1 MVFGS
6 KQIVRVGSE
15 GKVQWSHKWKW
26 DRFKVALVLKYVGQN
41 ILYCVDWTFAYI
53 DGTTGQTKWMGKE
66 KADAFFLL
74 PGNKL
79 VIAIEGKEI
88 RAYPL

>member
-6 KQIVRVGSE
+6 KQIVRVGSD
-15 GKVQWSHKWKW
+15 GKVQWSHTWNW

-41 ILYCVDWTFAYI
+41 N
-53 DGTTGQTKWMGKE
+53 GTTGQPKWMGKE

-74 PGNKL
+74 PGNKR
-79 VIAIEGKEI
+79 VITIEGKEI

>member
-1 MVFGS
+1 
-6 KQIVRVGSE
+6 
-15 GKVQWSHKWKW
+15 
-26 DRFKVALVLKYVGQN
+26 
-41 ILYCVDWTFAYI
+41 
-53 DGTTGQTKWMGKE
+53 MGKE